1 MRYSNSLLLLG
12 DTPDMFRTFRFSFIP
27 KSPFPPFRQQIKNSN
42 KKKIAMSV
50 AKNICLWRKFVPIK
64 KNLPVLANA
73 SSCSKEIK
81 PGTMHI
87 SALGMLTFN
96 VIRLAQCLC
105 QANKQHK
112 KSFYVADNLLK
123 IGGILKCTPTQQLLA
138 TGRGGERVSS

>member
-1 MRYSNSLLLLG
+1 MHQICSGLSDSLSSPNHLFLLLE
-12 DTPDMFRTFRFSFIP
+12 DRSRIAT
-27 KSPFPPFRQQIKNSN
+27 
-42 KKKIAMSV
+42 KKIAMSV
-50 AKNICLWRKFVPIK
+50 AKNICLWRKFVPKK

-73 SSCSKEIK
+73 SSCYKEIK

-87 SALGMLTFN
+87 FALGMLTFN